1 MIFYYSRQYD
11 RAETGF
17 NAVLEMEPTFPRAH
31 MVRSV
36 YVETGQ
42 FAKALADIDKYSPS
56 NTPWER
62 AYVLGRWGHPAEAQQ
77 AMEGLRQLGRR
88 YPVDPA
94 AFAWAYMGMG
104 KKDETLAWLD
114 KAYARHS
121 NIMDTLKV
129 DPAWDPL
136 RGDPRFQTLV
146 RRVGLAQ

>member
-1 MIFYYSRQYD
+1 MRLNRCEN
-11 RAETGF
+11 RARGWQ
-17 NAVLEMEPTFPRAH
+17 
-31 MVRSV
+31 VRG
-36 YVETGQ
+36 E
-42 FAKALADIDKYSPS
+42 
-56 NTPWER
+56 
-62 AYVLGRWGHPAEAQQ
+62 WG
-77 AMEGLRQLGRR
+77 L
-88 YPVDPA
+88 YPVNPA

-136 RGDPRFQTLV
+136 RSDPRFQTLV